1 MSWEPCYKSV
11 SETSLCLPLPS
22 VLVCGVLNVLSLSKT
37 SFTFVSLLSTFCT
50 VCCVSLLSTFCTVC
64 CVSLLSTFC
73 IVCCVSVLVLGF
85 PDPSSTFR
93 TVCCVSLL
101 STFCTVCCVSLL
113 STFCTVC
120 CVSVLVFGFPY
131 RSLQTLSSAH
141 ISLTNSNNYGK
152 SRRANLSLHKPWAKF
167 PLP

>member
-37 SFTFVSLLSTFCT
+37 SFAFVSLLSTFC
-50 VCCVSLLSTFCTVC
+50 
-64 CVSLLSTFC
+64 
-73 IVCCVSVLVLGF
+73 
-85 PDPSSTFR
+85 